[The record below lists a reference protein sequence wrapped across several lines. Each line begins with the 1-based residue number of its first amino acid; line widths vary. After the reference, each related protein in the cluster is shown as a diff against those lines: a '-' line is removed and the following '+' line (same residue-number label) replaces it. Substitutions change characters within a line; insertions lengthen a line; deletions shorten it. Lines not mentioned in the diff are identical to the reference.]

1 MPATTLYPCV
11 TEKQIYLN
19 GDLYNQD
26 NRVQNL
32 KKYGVENKADNK
44 NEDDQHNFKS
54 IMIIDVL
61 NRLRP
66 QLNNKNNLF
75 YQRPACTAVNVNTNT
90 TTTTTTAAHTK
101 PITTPQSAL
110 SNLTTSN
117 VKRLNTYFMQQ
128 NTGQHE
134 GSPNKDLLKFKNFKD
149 INNKLYSLRQFY
161 ESQQKNQPSLDGD
174 NNLVKRLN
182 DSKIES
188 SITKFEESLNL
199 SNSQSKT
206 PQTKTDSSINN
217 SLIKDKHQKFEYENF
232 EEKVVNDLDSI
243 ISSIS
248 MNDYH
253 VTLDCP
259 NNQVSSSS
267 NKCSLT
273 SNSSSTSSSSSSSSD
288 SDDSSINGDDPK
300 DDFESKFHYDL
311 AFTSHNNDTNGF
323 LNGKN
328 SDVKDDFDIV
338 DMGRENFESIIQL
351 VLHRLPGTVKHN

>member
-323 LNGKN
+323 Y
-328 SDVKDDFDIV
+328 IV